1 MVLRIDCKKIIVDF
15 LQSKL
20 REINENLLNRF
31 MGKTNIFLNLQKNEK
46 FVYKIFSKK
55 VKIFVAYQTT
65 PREDHRAVEQNWV
78 LCYKFCSQA
87 RRSSSP
93 DFQKKH
99 QNLYFFLKGL

>member
-20 REINENLLNRF
+20 REINENLLNNI

-46 FVYKIFSKK
+46 FAYNIFSKK
-55 VKIFVAYQTT
+55 VKNFGAYQTT

-93 DFQKKH
+93 DFQKKTSKFV
-99 QNLYFFLKGL
+99 FFF